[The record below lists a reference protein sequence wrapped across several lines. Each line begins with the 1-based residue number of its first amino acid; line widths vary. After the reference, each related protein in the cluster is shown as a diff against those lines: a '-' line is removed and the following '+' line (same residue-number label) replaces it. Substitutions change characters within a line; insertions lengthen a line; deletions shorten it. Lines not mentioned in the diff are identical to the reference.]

1 MATPLDS
8 SGGGCGTLA
17 RFSERT
23 SMIDT
28 QAALIYIMVMVA
40 AADNN
45 MADSELQIIGDV
57 VNHLPAFADYDKQRL
72 TKDLRDCAIML
83 GRETGLEEALKGV
96 KAAVP
101 AKLRETAYALACDV
115 AAAGAVAGRELSQET
130 LRLLE
135 LLRHRLAI
143 DRLTAAAIERGAR
156 ARFSHL

>member
-1 MATPLDS
+1 LTEAALVVALSRAFP
-8 SGGGCGTLA
+8 
-17 RFSERT
+17 ERT
-23 SMIDT
+23 FMIDT

-45 MADSELQIIGDV
+45 MADAELHIIGDV
-57 VNHLPAFADYDKQRL
+57 VNHLPVFADYDKNRL
-72 TKDLRDCAIML
+72 TKDLKDCAAML

-96 KAAVP
+96 KSAVP

-115 AAAGAVAGRELSQET
+115 AAAGATAGRELSQET

-135 LLRHRLAI
+135 LLRHRLAV

-156 ARFSHL
+156 ARFSRL